1 MLNKSLFKILWRLGL
16 FSCSNLSV
24 CAQLVELDK
33 IEAVVNG
40 QPITTKYISRRG
52 YDGEIYQLTDI
63 IDFYLADQLGERLK
77 VDVSDDMINRY
88 VQNLGLTI
96 QDLSN
101 VATHWGYPDINEFK
115 ADLKIMYR
123 GKTAM
128 QYELDAK
135 MVISEEEIADYYR
148 EYPVTTEIRYVMR
161 TAFVPQAADKD
172 VQTQQVELEQLVQ
185 KYSANYERSAWDWDP
200 VVEVL
205 ASEISASNSFLFKLE
220 PGEMYV
226 KPVPAGFDIFVMLQV
241 IPAGVVALEKRRNE
255 IVKILT
261 ERRYPAIVAAAKQ
274 ELRDQADIVYPK

>member
-1 MLNKSLFKILWRLGL
+1 MFKNLWRLGL
-16 FSCSNLSV
+16 FSCANLSMCV
-24 CAQLVELDK
+24 QLVELDK

-52 YDGEIYQLTDI
+52 YDGENHQLTDL

-77 VDVSDDMINRY
+77 VEVSDDMINRY

-101 VATHWGYPDINEFK
+101 VADHWGYPDINEFK
-115 ADLKIMYR
+115 TDLKIMYR

-148 EYPVTTEIRYVMR
+148 EHPVTTEIRYVMR
-161 TAFVPQAADKD
+161 TAFVPQEDGKD
-172 VQTQQVELEQLVQ
+172 QSVQQAELEQLVE
-185 KYSANYERSAWDWDP
+185 KYSTNYERSAWDWDP

-205 ASEISASNSFLFKLE
+205 ASEISASNSFLFKLA

-226 KPVPAGFDIFVMLQV
+226 KPVPTGFDIFVMLQV
-241 IPAGVVALEKRRNE
+241 IPTGVVPLEKRRNE

-261 ERRYPAIVAAAKQ
+261 ERRYPAVVAAAKK
-274 ELRDQADIVYPK
+274 ELRDQADIVIPE

>member
-1 MLNKSLFKILWRLGL
+1 MLNKNLWWLWL
-16 FSCSNLSV
+16 FSCSNLIIG
-24 CAQLVELDK
+24 AQLVELDK

-52 YDGEIYQLTDI
+52 YDGEIYQLTDL

-77 VDVSDDMINRY
+77 VDVTDDMINRY
-88 VQNLGLTI
+88 VQNLGLTL

-115 ADLKIMYR
+115 FDLKMMYR

-135 MVISEEEIADYYR
+135 MVISEEEIAHYYNAH
-148 EYPVTTEIRYVMR
+148 PMTTEIRYVMR
-161 TAFVPQAADKD
+161 TAFVSQADDKD
-172 VQTQQVELEQLVQ
+172 AQVQQAELEQLVQ
-185 KYSANYERSAWDWDP
+185 KYSENYERSAWDWDP

-205 ASEISASNSFLFKLE
+205 ASEISAGNSFLFKLA

-226 KPVPAGFDIFVMLQV
+226 KPVPTGFDIFVMMQV
-241 IPAGVVALEKRRNE
+241 IPAGVVPLEKRRNE

-261 ERRYPAIVAAAKQ
+261 EQRYPAIVAAAKQ
-274 ELRDQADIVYPK
+274 ELRDQADIVYPNS

>member
-1 MLNKSLFKILWRLGL
+1 MLNKNLWWLWL
-16 FSCSNLSV
+16 FSCSNLIV
-24 CAQLVELDK
+24 GAQLVELDK
-33 IEAVVNG
+33 IEAIVNG

-52 YDGEIYQLTDI
+52 YDGEVYQLTDL

-88 VQNLGLTI
+88 VQNLGMTL

-101 VATHWGYPDINEFK
+101 VAAHWNYPDINEFK
-115 ADLKIMYR
+115 SDLKMMYR

-135 MVISEEEIADYYR
+135 MVISEDEIAEYYR
-148 EYPVTTEIRYVMR
+148 AHPVTTEVRYVMR

-172 VQTQQVELEQLVQ
+172 VQAQQAELEQLIQ
-185 KYSANYERSAWDWDP
+185 KYSTNYERTAWDWDP

-226 KPVPAGFDIFVMLQV
+226 KPVPSGFDIFVMMQV
-241 IPAGVVALEKRRNE
+241 IPAGVVPLEKRRNE

-261 ERRYPAIVAAAKQ
+261 EQRYPAIAAAAKQ
-274 ELRDQADIVYPK
+274 ELREQADIVYPK